1 MFEQKDAILKL
12 LRDDDPQTVSLVKQQ
27 LATRGLAAV
36 PGLEDL
42 LAIDDET
49 VTRHA
54 REVLAEI
61 DAMQA
66 ADQFTRLCPNFPD
79 TGDLEMANWL
89 IARSLSPGVDV
100 AGAKR
105 QLDQWGRRLRTIV
118 AGISSAEA
126 RVRLMASF
134 TGEQLGF
141 TGNSEDY
148 YNAENSLLPFVI
160 ESRFGIP
167 ISLSLVYICLG
178 ERAGLA
184 IEGVNFP
191 GHFLVRHEKILFDPF
206 ERGRVLTQRD
216 CEAILKRQNLP
227 LSEANFVTASPRIM
241 LRRMLA
247 NLLYVFQNENEK
259 GRAAQI
265 ADWIRALDRK

>member
-61 DAMQA
+61 DATQA
-66 ADQFTRLCPNFPD
+66 ADQFSRLCPNFPD
-79 TGDLEMANWL
+79 SGDLEMANWL

-100 AGAKR
+100 TGAKR
-105 QLDQWGRRLRTIV
+105 QLDQWGRRLGNIV
-118 AGISSAEA
+118 SGISSAEA

-141 TGNSEDY
+141 TGNSDDY

-160 ESRFGIP
+160 ESRVGIP

-178 ERAGLA
+178 ERAGMA

-191 GHFLVRHEKILFDPF
+191 GHFLVRHHRILFDPF
-206 ERGRVLTQRD
+206 ERGRVLTERD
-216 CEAILKRQNLP
+216 CEAILKRQSLP
-227 LSEANFVTASPRIM
+227 RSEAHFVTASPRIM

-247 NLLYVFQNENEK
+247 NLLYVFQNENAK
-259 GRAAQI
+259 DRAAQI
-265 ADWIRALDRK
+265 AGWIRALDRK